1 MSASLSPL
9 SLFSGENSFNTA
21 ILVKQWL
28 QYMQVLHHWFYKTK
42 NRTGI
47 YNNGTE
53 QAFYSEK
60 REGGHCALAFHSHG
74 TCIKQASN
82 SHRTCIEQ
90 AIYSH
95 RTCIEQALHT
105 NNRICIEQ
113 AFYSHRTCIDQAF

>member
-1 MSASLSPL
+1 
-9 SLFSGENSFNTA
+9 
-21 ILVKQWL
+21 
-28 QYMQVLHHWFYKTK
+28 MQVLHHWFYKTK

-60 REGGHCALAFHSHG
+60 REGGHGAQAFHSHG

-82 SHRTCIEQ
+82 SQRTCIEQ